1 MFFLIFYVVA
11 LITATIHLALDSTP
25 RTRERVIDVFLLH
38 LLVICHGLG
47 GIFAF
52 IGHKFRADETAR
64 SIGWPTGNPFQEEI
78 AFANLGFG
86 VLGLLCSRMR
96 GSFWTATGIGGSVF

>member
-78 AFANLGFG
+78 AWANLGG
-86 VLGLLCSRMR
+86 GIVGLLCAKQ
-96 GSFWTATGIGGSVF
+96 GDGFWSAA